1 MVMIIK
7 WLSRN
12 FQVSLGMVWV
22 ALCLSVFALMGSV
35 LGQQTPSNAEESEVA
50 SDKSAKTNVETK
62 RQRWTILCERE
73 DGTQGVFRIL
83 SNLNG
88 EASPLEPMPHSETGE
103 TTKESSSQEEMED
116 EIHETLD
123 EDPFGNPTLHC
134 GRLLTLLALFGTEET
149 STP

>member
-1 MVMIIK
+1 MVMITK

-12 FQVSLGMVWV
+12 LQVVLGMLWV
-22 ALCLSVFALMGSV
+22 VLCLSVFSLIGSV
-35 LGQQTPSNAEESEVA
+35 LGQQTTSHAEESEVA
-50 SDKSAKTNVETK
+50 SDKSAKVSVETK
-62 RQRWTILCERE
+62 RQRWTIICERE

-83 SNLNG
+83 SNLTD

-103 TTKESSSQEEMED
+103 ATKESSSQEMED
-116 EIHETLD
+116 ETPAIPD

-134 GRLLTLLALFGTEET
+134 ERLLTLLALFGAEDT

>member
-1 MVMIIK
+1 MVMITK

-12 FQVSLGMVWV
+12 FQVSLGMLWV
-22 ALCLSVFALMGSV
+22 ALCLSVFALIGSV
-35 LGQQTPSNAEESEVA
+35 LGQQTSSNAEESEVA

-83 SNLNG
+83 SNLAD

-103 TTKESSSQEEMED
+103 ATKESSSQEMED
-116 EIHETLD
+116 EIPETLD

-134 GRLLTLLALFGTEET
+134 GRLLTLLALFGTEDT
-149 STP
+149 LTP